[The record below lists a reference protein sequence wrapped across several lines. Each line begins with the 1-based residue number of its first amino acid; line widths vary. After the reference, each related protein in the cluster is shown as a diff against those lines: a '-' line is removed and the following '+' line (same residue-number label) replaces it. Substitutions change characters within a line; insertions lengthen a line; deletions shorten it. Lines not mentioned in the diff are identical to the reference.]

1 VTVRVDGLIEMFG
14 LTRMRQTVVVIVVV
28 KSCASLVDGLDR
40 GERRLSQ
47 QKAARLISAQRKED
61 RRGGGAEV
69 QGRAP
74 GSSFVTDKRPIRIE
88 TAYTL

>member
-28 KSCASLVDGLDR
+28 KSCASLADGLDR

-61 RRGGGAEV
+61 RRGGAEV

>member
-28 KSCASLVDGLDR
+28 KSCASLADGLDR

-47 QKAARLISAQRKED
+47 QKAARLISARRKED
-61 RRGGGAEV
+61 RRGAEG